1 MIITIGGKAGSGKS
15 TVAKLLAKRLGLN
28 VYSMGDLT
36 RKIAEERN
44 ISLLELNKLQEKNP
58 TIDTEID
65 NLQRELGKRE
75 DNFVIDSRLGILFIP
90 QADFKVFL
98 DADENIRAKRI
109 LNDARI
115 LERSTELN
123 DTVAKLRARE
133 ESEIKRY
140 RQYYSFNC
148 YDKDKYNI
156 VINTSSI
163 SPEMVVEEILKGI
176 ENENK
181 KE

>member
-1 MIITIGGKAGSGKS
+1 MIITIGGRAGSGKS
-15 TVAKLLAKRLGLN
+15 TVAKLLAKRLNLK

-36 RKIAEERN
+36 RRIAEERR
-44 ISLLELNKLQEKNP
+44 ISLIELNRLQERDP
-58 TIDTEID
+58 SIDTEID
-65 NLQRELGKRE
+65 NLQRELGRKE
-75 DNFVIDSRLGILFIP
+75 NDFVIDSRLGILFIP
-90 QADFKVFL
+90 MEDFKVFL
-98 DADENIRAKRI
+98 DANEIVRAKRI
-109 LNDARI
+109 LNDART

-123 DTVAKLRARE
+123 DTVAKLRERE

-148 YDKDKYNI
+148 YDKDKYDI
-156 VINTSSI
+156 VINTSI
-163 SPEMVVEEILKGI
+163 LLPEEVVELIVKKI